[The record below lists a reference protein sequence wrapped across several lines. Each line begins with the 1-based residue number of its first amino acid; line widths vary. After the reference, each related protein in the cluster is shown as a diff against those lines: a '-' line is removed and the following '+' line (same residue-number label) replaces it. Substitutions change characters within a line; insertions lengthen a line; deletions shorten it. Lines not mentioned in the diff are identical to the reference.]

1 MYTNSKCFFKLR
13 FVRAFEHVIKQIGSY
28 HKILLQGQY
37 LLRLFLEF
45 LPINLTKRGNFLIVI
60 FLLAGFRANYKNPE
74 APGTTTDK
82 QCQHPMQLKVIFST
96 GHRLD

>member
-45 LPINLTKRGNFLIVI
+45 LPINLTKRGNFLIVV
-60 FLLAGFRANYKNPE
+60 LEQTTKTQKHPEQQQTNNANI
-74 APGTTTDK
+74 
-82 QCQHPMQLKVIFST
+82 QCN
-96 GHRLD
+96 